1 MAKISFAEHIFT
13 RAGYRPVAAPAA
25 TPSHRHTRLVKAPA
39 HRASVDEQDR
49 QPAHRSLAPARS
61 SPTEWSLSCAPLRP
75 RDDDVAVD
83 AFRST
88 PVAR

>member
-1 MAKISFAEHIFT
+1 MSKISFAEHIFA
-13 RAGYRPVAAPAA
+13 RAGYRPVATPAA

-39 HRASVDEQDR
+39 HRASVDEQDDP
-49 QPAHRSLAPARS
+49 PAHRSMASARS
-61 SPTEWSLSCAPLRP
+61 SPTGRSLTCAPLRP

-88 PVAR
+88 HVAR